1 MQGRARIQVG
11 LGCSSEKDSR
21 IAGKIAA
28 EQAVTQSDAPV
39 ITFLFCTED
48 YDQEK
53 VWQAVLERIGNSK
66 LVGACVPGIFVS
78 GEIVQHGVGVCTI
91 NGSSLEAVTCLE
103 EDISKNPFRSG
114 EQAGEKLL
122 QSGITSGTVFIFPD
136 GYAENIS
143 IFLRGL
149 YNALGPDFNYF
160 GGGTGDNLK
169 SSETYQF
176 TDQGVISNGLA
187 IALIKGINFK
197 IRSGHGWK
205 PLSNPMMVTRARG
218 KRVFELDG
226 YPAFEKYSQCL
237 GGIDKELFSF
247 FGMKHP
253 LGIPGPGG
261 DFLIRDPLVVND
273 DNSIVFITEI
283 PQKTSSVLM
292 KGNLNDL
299 LAAAS
304 LVSSEVLRGF
314 ASPDLVFICD
324 CISRY
329 LLMGSDFP
337 KEIEQITKN
346 IEKSIPMFGILSFGE
361 ICNSSGIPFFYNK
374 TIVLAAGWHAHG

>member
-1 MQGRARIQVG
+1 MKGQAHIQVG
-11 LGCSSEKDSR
+11 LGCSSEKDSS
-21 IAGKIAA
+21 IAGQIAA
-28 EQAVTQSDAPV
+28 EQAISQSDEPV
-39 ITFLFCTED
+39 ITFLFCTD
-48 YDQEK
+48 NYDQEK
-53 VWQAVLERIGNSK
+53 VWQAVLEKIGNSK
-66 LVGACVPGIFVS
+66 LVGACVPGLFVS
-78 GEIVQHGVGVCTI
+78 GGIVQNGVGVCTI
-91 NGSSLEAVTCLE
+91 NGSSIEVVTCLA
-103 EDISKNPFRSG
+103 EDISHDPFKSG

-122 QSGITSGTVFIFPD
+122 QSGITSGTAFVFPD
-136 GYAENIS
+136 GFAENNS
-143 IFLRGL
+143 ILLRGL

-169 SSETYQF
+169 FIKTYQF
-176 TDQGVISNGLA
+176 TDQGVTSNGLA
-187 IALIKGINFK
+187 IALVRGINFR

-205 PLSNPMMVTRARG
+205 PLGKPMMVTRASG
-218 KRVFELDG
+218 KRVYEFDG

-237 GGIDKELFSF
+237 GGIKKEHFSYY
-247 FGMKHP
+247 GMKHP

-261 DFLIRDPLVVND
+261 EFLIRDPLGVND

-304 LVSSEVLRGF
+304 LVSSEVLQDC

-329 LLMGSDFP
+329 LLMGNDFP
-337 KEIEQITKN
+337 KEIEQIKKN
-346 IEKSIPMFGILSFGE
+346 LKKSIPLFGILSFGE
-361 ICNSSGIPFFYNK
+361 ICNITGAPFFYNK